1 MNVDSKYL
9 AALSSQLKSPCEIG
23 GSQEVTKA
31 RRLLASAFHPL
42 CVFVSSCETSF
53 SKALLLVVIS
63 LVTVTPTMLL
73 AQDTTAKGSPVQR
86 TFLGAANCVMCHN
99 NGLPKADD
107 ANAAAL
113 EVLGFTGLANDSWV
127 MLEELKLWANQDK
140 HSQAFTSLLNERSQQ
155 MGKLLG
161 VAEIHRDKRCL
172 ACHTGYPL
180 AAMGNDPHLMSAEL
194 AKNLRVV
201 QGISCEGCH
210 SPAGDTRGDGA
221 VVTGWFQP
229 HAQRDLWRFMSAKD
243 KLDKFGFSDIRS
255 ATARTRLCL
264 TCHLGN
270 AAEGKVV
277 THEMYAAGHP
287 PLPGF
292 ELSTFAAQM
301 PKHWRDF
308 DKKAEAVREEFLKK
322 NVDDVYGRDSFKL
335 DNLHET
341 NNALVAALVSFS
353 ENLKLSS
360 ALADEAAT
368 MPVAKP
374 DWPELAQFECFACHH
389 DLKDRSWRQRRTL
402 RGAPGRPMLRAWPTT
417 LTKLA
422 IKRAGHDPKEFDQR
436 LQSIEKLLS
445 EQPFGRRE
453 RWHATI
459 RPLTDWLDVQA
470 LSLERKP
477 LPRDEGLG
485 LLREIALIAESDL
498 WDYDSARQLVWAAQT
513 LRRELASDRSDET
526 LRSKVAALDPSY
538 AEIEKLFVLDLI
550 QGRKAQQQLPGST
563 KSREVQEVDLET
575 TLPPIANYDAAV
587 FRVLFRK
594 LAMKFEK

>member
-1 MNVDSKYL
+1 MKLNCKTVEAHGDVAVGRALLPVEIPTTGKSARPTNLLLKLMLLVAL
-9 AALSSQLKSPCEIG
+9 APMTLFAQEAPAKSP
-23 GSQEVTKA
+23 A
-31 RRLLASAFHPL
+31 
-42 CVFVSSCETSF
+42 
-53 SKALLLVVIS
+53 
-63 LVTVTPTMLL
+63 
-73 AQDTTAKGSPVQR
+73 VQR

-127 MLEELKLWANQDK
+127 TLEELKLWANQDK

-155 MGKLLG
+155 IGKLLG

-172 ACHTGYPL
+172 ACHTAYPL
-180 AAMGNDPHLMSAEL
+180 AAMGNDPHLMPPEL
-194 AKNLRVV
+194 VKNFRVS
-201 QGISCEGCH
+201 QGVSCEGCH
-210 SPAGDTRGDGA
+210 SPSGDTRDAAG
-221 VVTGWFQP
+221 VLPGWYQP
-229 HAQRDLWRFMSAKD
+229 HTQREFWRFMATKE
-243 KLDKFGFSDIRS
+243 KREKFGFADIRS
-255 ATARTRLCL
+255 TTARTRMCL

-301 PKHWRDF
+301 PKHWLDF
-308 DKKAEAVREEFLKK
+308 DKKPAAVRNEFLEKST
-322 NVDDVYGRDSFKL
+322 DDAYGRDSFKL
-335 DNLHET
+335 DNLPET
-341 NNALVAALVSFS
+341 NNVLVAALVSFS
-353 ENLKLSS
+353 ENLKLSA

-389 DLKDRSWRQRRTL
+389 DLKDKSWRQRRTL

-422 IKRAGHDPKEFDQR
+422 IKRAGHDSKEFDQR
-436 LQSIEKLLS
+436 LQTIEKLLS

-453 RWHATI
+453 RWLATI
-459 RPLTDWLDVQA
+459 RPLTAWLDEQA

-477 LPRDEGLG
+477 LPRDAGFG
-485 LLREIALIAESDL
+485 LLREIAIVAESDL

-513 LRRELASDRSDET
+513 LRRELSSDRSDEA
-526 LRSKVAALDPSY
+526 LRSKVAALDSSF
-538 AEIEKLFVLDLI
+538 AEIERLFVLDLI

-563 KSREVQEVDLET
+563 KSRDVQEVDLEK
-575 TLPPIANYDAAV
+575 TLPPIANYDAAL
-587 FRVLFRK
+587 FRDQFRK
-594 LAMKFEK
+594 LATKLVPVGRE